1 MEVMQLSMM
10 DKNGFISEGSGENIF
25 LVKDGVISTPTTHNC
40 LNGITR
46 QSVIQIAK
54 NLGIKINEVDL
65 KFEDL
70 VNSDE
75 AFFTGTAV
83 EITPITKLDGK
94 PINKGERGSITKEL
108 QKQFEDIVSGNN
120 QTYKHWLTHITHQ

>member
-1 MEVMQLSMM
+1 MALHEALDSGADEALMM

-25 LVKDGVISTPTTHNC
+25 LVKDNIIYTPTTDNC

-46 QSVIQIAK
+46 QSVIKIAEDLSFKVNEK
-54 NLGIKINEVDL
+54 NLTYD
-65 KFEDL
+65 DL

-83 EITPITKLDGK
+83 EITPITK
-94 PINKGERGSITKEL
+94 N
-108 QKQFEDIVSGNN
+108 
-120 QTYKHWLTHITHQ
+120 